1 MVDTNKPVRPDTD
14 YIVAWRNMTTLL
26 IDGDIVLYTS
36 SVATEYACDWGG
48 DNWVLSANLEQSKEL
63 AKKYVEELA
72 DRFSPEQIIIC
83 LSGPKNFRYGLNP
96 SYKSSRK
103 DTRKPI
109 VYSPLK
115 EWIMDSFDF
124 QIEEE
129 LEADD
134 LLGILATSMSKS
146 IVVSPDKDLQTV
158 PCTLYRQGEI
168 KVITLEEA
176 NRFHMYQ
183 TLTGDPTD
191 GYPGCPGV
199 GPKTAEKLLQGNPE
213 NHWGVVVQAYEKAG
227 LTEADALMNA
237 RMAYILRSENW
248 IDNEVKLW
256 EPPQA

>member
-1 MVDTNKPVRPDTD
+1 
-14 YIVAWRNMTTLL
+14 MTTLL

-36 SVATEYACDWGG
+36 SVATEFACDWGG
-48 DNWVLSANLEQSKEL
+48 DNWVLSANLEQSRDMARRYLDEL
-63 AKKYVEELA
+63 TE
-72 DRFSPEQIIIC
+72 RFKPSSVIIC
-83 LSGPKNFRYGLNP
+83 LSGPNNFRYTINP
-96 SYKSSRK
+96 NYKSSRK

-115 EWIMDSFDF
+115 EWMLNNFSTRM
-124 QIEEE
+124 EEG

-134 LLGILATSMSKS
+134 LLGIMATSAPECLDA

-158 PCTLYRQGEI
+158 PCTLYRQGDL
-168 KVITLEEA
+168 KTITLEEA

-183 TLTGDPTD
+183 TLTGDMTD

-237 RMAYILRSENW
+237 RMAYILRKDNW

-256 EPPQA
+256 TPQ

>member
-1 MVDTNKPVRPDTD
+1 
-14 YIVAWRNMTTLL
+14 MTTLL

-36 SVATEYACDWGG
+36 SVATEFACDWGN
-48 DNWVLSANLEQSKEL
+48 DNWVLSANLEQSKDMAVRYL
-63 AKKYVEELA
+63 EELDA
-72 DRFSPEQIIIC
+72 DFKPLHMIIC

-109 VYSPLK
+109 VYPALK
-115 EWIMDSFDF
+115 QWMIDTYRVEIA
-124 QIEEE
+124 EG

-134 LLGILATSMSKS
+134 LLGILATSMPDT

-158 PCTLYRQGEI
+158 PCTLYRQGEL
-168 KVITLEEA
+168 KTITLEEA

-199 GPKTAEKLLQGNPE
+199 GPKTAEKLLSGNPE
-213 NHWGVVVQAYEKAG
+213 THWGAVVQAYEKAG

-237 RMAYILRSENW
+237 RMAFILRKDNW
-248 IDNEVKLW
+248 INGEVKLW
-256 EPPQA
+256 EPSKQ

>member
-1 MVDTNKPVRPDTD
+1 
-14 YIVAWRNMTTLL
+14 MTTLL

-36 SVATEYACDWGG
+36 SVATEFACDWGN
-48 DNWVLSANLEQSKEL
+48 DNWVLSANLEQSRDMARRYFDDLHEKL
-63 AKKYVEELA
+63 QFDAM
-72 DRFSPEQIIIC
+72 IIC
-83 LSGPKNFRYGLNP
+83 LSGPKNFRYGLNAN
-96 SYKSSRK
+96 YKSSRK

-115 EWIMDSFDF
+115 DWMLGNYNT
-124 QIEEE
+124 QMEEG

-134 LLGILATSMSKS
+134 LLGILATSMPDT

-158 PCTLYRQGEI
+158 PCTLYRQGEL
-168 KVITLEEA
+168 KTITLEEA

-199 GPKTAEKLLQGNPE
+199 GPKTAEKLLSGNPE
-213 NHWGVVVQAYEKAG
+213 THWGAVVQAYEKQG

-237 RMAYILRSENW
+237 RMAFILRNENW
-248 IDNEVKLW
+248 INGEVKLW
-256 EPPQA
+256 EPSKQ

>member
-1 MVDTNKPVRPDTD
+1 
-14 YIVAWRNMTTLL
+14 MTTLL

-36 SVATEYACDWGG
+36 SVATEFACDWGG
-48 DNWVLSANLEQSKEL
+48 DNWVLSANLEQSRDMARKYLDEL
-63 AKKYVEELA
+63 TE
-72 DRFSPEQIIIC
+72 RFTPTSVIIC
-83 LSGPKNFRYGLNP
+83 LSGPKNFRYTINP

-115 EWIMDSFDF
+115 EWMLNNFNTR
-124 QIEEE
+124 IEEG

-134 LLGILATSMSKS
+134 LLGILATSLPDC

-158 PCTLYRQGEI
+158 PCTLYRQGEL
-168 KVITLEEA
+168 KTITLEEA

-191 GYPGCPGV
+191 GYSGCPGV

-213 NHWGVVVQAYEKAG
+213 NHWGIVVQAYEKAG

-237 RMAYILRSENW
+237 RMAYILRSDNW
-248 IDNEVKLW
+248 INNSAAGRGYEVKLW
-256 EPPQA
+256 TPQ